1 MQIWQQLFFF
11 SLNYFRHRFFKKRYE
26 GEASENLARSRHSE
40 KAKGERRK
48 AQVKSKIFLYPL
60 SFILYPLQSLE
71 TCPKFFSLNR
81 LASRRMAFSRLICF
95 ISFY

>member
-1 MQIWQQLFFF
+1 MQIWQRLFFF
-11 SLNYFRHRFFKKRYE
+11 SLKYFRHRFFKKRYE

-60 SFILYPLQSLE
+60 SFILYPFKVWKPAGS
-71 TCPKFFSLNR
+71 F
-81 LASRRMAFSRLICF
+81 LA
-95 ISFY
+95 

>member
-1 MQIWQQLFFF
+1 MQIWRQLFFF
-11 SLNYFRHRFFKKRYE
+11 SLKYFRRRFFKKRYE

-48 AQVKSKIFLYPL
+48 AKEMIQIFLYPL

-71 TCPKFFSLNR
+71 TCSMFFSLNR
-81 LASRRMAFSRLICF
+81 LASRRLASSR
-95 ISFY
+95 